1 MKRFIF
7 SFNGSIYGGR
17 AYHLNLKT
25 DNLIQ
30 GWKIIITDFDDNKK
44 DSCIY
49 GQNVIIDLK
58 TPVCKSI
65 DIEPIEEPTKVVAR
79 ELHDNIKLLQ
89 SKDFLHVDNLPMN
102 SNVSIYTSYGTLVYD
117 KKQVNGGH
125 LRISLNKN
133 GVYILKINGRI
144 FKWLQN

>member
-1 MKRFIF
+1 M
-7 SFNGSIYGGR
+7 
-17 AYHLNLKT
+17 
-25 DNLIQ
+25 
-30 GWKIIITDFDDNKK
+30 
-44 DSCIY
+44 
-49 GQNVIIDLK
+49 
-58 TPVCKSI
+58 CKSI